1 MKILIDNGHGKNT
14 KGKRS
19 PDGMFREY
27 LYAREIANGVVG
39 KLKKLGYDA
48 ELIVPEEYDVSLTER
63 ANRVNKICNSVGNN
77 NALFVSIHCNA
88 ASDGQWSKATGWS
101 AYTSRGQTKSDI
113 LAEFLY
119 KEAEKRFVGQKIRMD
134 KVDGDKDWEDDFT
147 VLTKTKCA
155 AVLTENFFMDNK
167 NDLKFLLSE
176 SGKESV
182 INTHVYGIINYI
194 KTL

>member
-27 LYAREIANGVVG
+27 LYAREIANGVVE

-113 LAEFLY
+113 LAEFIY

-176 SGKESV
+176 NGKESV